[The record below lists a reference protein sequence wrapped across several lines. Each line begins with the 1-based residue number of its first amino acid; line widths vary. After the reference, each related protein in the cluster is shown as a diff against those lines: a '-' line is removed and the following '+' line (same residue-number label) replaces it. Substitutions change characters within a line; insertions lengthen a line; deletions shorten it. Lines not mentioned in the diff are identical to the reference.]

1 MYVYYIDPQLLL
13 WALDHSHDRTSPY
26 YYHPK
31 NFSALPPESGV
42 DERVHTYS
50 FTYGQSIICFYM
62 IGLGANFT
70 MWEVAP
76 SANSCAVLTQ
86 SLYLSGHIQYLR
98 HTVPIRNR
106 FPWLYINCFQSPWF
120 QYIIIESGI
129 SPWWVVSRQGG
140 VGFGG
145 GGLHV
150 SKERGYQEGGM
161 KKERGG

>member
-13 WALDHSHDRTSPY
+13 WALDHSRDRTSPY

-31 NFSALPPESGV
+31 KFSLLPPESGV

-120 QYIIIESGI
+120 QYIIMESGI
-129 SPWWVVSRQGG
+129 SPWWVVSREGG
-140 VGFGG
+140 VGL